1 MTGVRKSYSA
11 QEKAKIVLE
20 ILKGELT
27 QQQITAKYGV
37 HSTQLHNWKKQA
49 LEGMVQSFSDKKER
63 QEKDQNELVDELYK
77 KIGQQKVE
85 LDWLKKKSDI
95 FGWLAKFDWYWWAI

>member
-49 LEGMVQSFSDKKER
+49 LEGWKMR
-63 QEKDQNELVDELYK
+63 Y
-77 KIGQQKVE
+77 I
-85 LDWLKKKSDI
+85 
-95 FGWLAKFDWYWWAI
+95 